1 MVHHLLGIW
10 CNGNTTD
17 FDSVILGSSPSIP
30 AIGIIMNIFKEF
42 HYREVTETLREIMDG
57 PYKGYALSNKGAL
70 YDKDNKI
77 VPLNQTKHHPT
88 RYIAQEGYTITL
100 WRLMCY
106 IWLDDLTDFEA
117 DTTEQKYI
125 YNYQLTKK
133 FWTKYA
139 YLIPNVCKNT
149 ESFYIPLPRL
159 MGFNLKTGKITRM
172 KIKDRS
178 VFNLG
183 DLSLPT
189 IVADFKALMS
199 NKRTEEHKDDTV
211 KIDNVVELA
220 TRYKNLSTENK
231 DLLEQI
237 AYLTTKQENLTQELA
252 EIKENL
258 TSILK

>member
-1 MVHHLLGIW
+1 
-10 CNGNTTD
+10 
-17 FDSVILGSSPSIP
+17 
-30 AIGIIMNIFKEF
+30 MNIFQTYQ
-42 HYREVTETLREIMDG
+42 YREVTDTLREILDG
-57 PYKGYALSNKGAL
+57 PYKGYTLSNKGSL
-70 YDKDNKI
+70 YDKNNKL
-77 VPLNQTKHHPT
+77 VHVYCYKHHPT
-88 RYIAQEGYTITL
+88 RYVAQEGYTISL
-100 WRLMCY
+100 QRLMCY

-117 DTTEQKYI
+117 TGTEQEYI
-125 YNYQLTKK
+125 YNYQLAKK

-183 DLSLPT
+183 NLSLPT

-199 NKRTEEHKDDTV
+199 NKNTEEYKDNTV
-211 KIDNVVELA
+211 KIENVVELA
-220 TRYKNLSTENK
+220 IRYKKLSEANK
-231 DLLEQI
+231 ALTEQI
-237 AYLTTKQENLTQELA
+237 ATLTAQQNKLVKEMTA
-252 EIKENL
+252 IKVNL

>member
-1 MVHHLLGIW
+1 
-10 CNGNTTD
+10 
-17 FDSVILGSSPSIP
+17 
-30 AIGIIMNIFKEF
+30 MNIFKAYQ
-42 HYREVTETLREIMDG
+42 YREVTDTLREIMDG
-57 PYKGYALSNKGAL
+57 PYKGYTLSSKGVL
-70 YDKDNKI
+70 YDKDNRI
-77 VPLNQTKHHPT
+77 VPLNQTTHHPT
-88 RYIAQEGYTITL
+88 RYTAQEGYTITL

-139 YLIPNVCKNT
+139 YLIPNVCRNT

-172 KIKDRS
+172 KIKDRAI
-178 VFNLG
+178 FALG

-199 NKRTEEHKDDTV
+199 NKSTEEHKDNTV
-211 KIDNVVELA
+211 KIENVVELA
-220 TRYKNLSTENK
+220 TRYKKLSEEKNVITIQITALTAQQNK
-231 DLLEQI
+231 LAKEM
-237 AYLTTKQENLTQELA
+237 A

-258 TSILK
+258 TSMLK

>member
-1 MVHHLLGIW
+1 
-10 CNGNTTD
+10 
-17 FDSVILGSSPSIP
+17 
-30 AIGIIMNIFKEF
+30 MNIFKEF

-70 YDKDNKI
+70 YDKNNRI
-77 VPLNQTKHHPT
+77 VPLNSTTHHPT

-117 DTTEQKYI
+117 DTAEQGYI

-189 IVADFKALMS
+189 IIADFKALMDNRS
-199 NKRTEEHKDDTV
+199 TEEHKDNTV
-211 KIDNVVELA
+211 KIENVVELA
-220 TRYKNLSTENK
+220 TRYKGLSEENK
-231 DLLEQI
+231 TLLEQI
-237 AYLTTKQENLTQELA
+237 AYLTVKQDNLVKKLA

>member
-1 MVHHLLGIW
+1 
-10 CNGNTTD
+10 
-17 FDSVILGSSPSIP
+17 
-30 AIGIIMNIFKEF
+30 MNIFKTF
-42 HYREVTETLREIMDG
+42 QYRVVTDTLREILDG
-57 PYKGYALSNKGAL
+57 PYKGYTLSSKGNL
-70 YDKDNKI
+70 YDKNNKI
-77 VPLNQTKHHPT
+77 VTINSTKHHPT
-88 RYIAQEGYTITL
+88 RYIATEGFTITL

-117 DTTEQKYI
+117 TTIEQDPI
-125 YNYQLTKK
+125 SNYKLVKR
-133 FWTKYA
+133 FWTKYS
-139 YLIPNVCKNT
+139 YLIPTVYYRDIKT
-149 ESFYIPLPRL
+149 DYIPLPRL

-172 KIKDRS
+172 RIKDRS

-199 NKRTEEHKDDTV
+199 NKSTEEHKEDTV

-220 TRYKNLSTENK
+220 TRYKNLSAENK

-237 AYLTTKQENLTQELA
+237 GYLTAKQENLTQELA

>member
-1 MVHHLLGIW
+1 
-10 CNGNTTD
+10 
-17 FDSVILGSSPSIP
+17 
-30 AIGIIMNIFKEF
+30 MNIFKTF
-42 HYREVTETLREIMDG
+42 QYRVVTDTLREILDG
-57 PYKGYALSNKGAL
+57 PYKGYTLSSKGNL
-70 YDKDNKI
+70 YDKNNKI
-77 VPLNQTKHHPT
+77 VTINSTKHHPT
-88 RYIAQEGYTITL
+88 RYIATEGFTITL

-117 DTTEQKYI
+117 TTIEQDPI
-125 YNYQLTKK
+125 SNYKLVKR
-133 FWTKYA
+133 FWTKYS
-139 YLIPNVCKNT
+139 YLIPTVYYRDIKT
-149 ESFYIPLPRL
+149 DYIPLPRL

-199 NKRTEEHKDDTV
+199 NKSTEEHKEDTV

-220 TRYKNLSTENK
+220 TRYKNLSAENK

-237 AYLTTKQENLTQELA
+237 GYLTAKQENLTQELA

>member
-1 MVHHLLGIW
+1 
-10 CNGNTTD
+10 
-17 FDSVILGSSPSIP
+17 
-30 AIGIIMNIFKEF
+30 MNIFKEF

-57 PYKGYALSNKGAL
+57 PYKGYTLSNKGAL

-77 VPLNQTKHHPT
+77 VPLNQTTHHPT

-117 DTTEQKYI
+117 DTIEQKYI

-139 YLIPNVCKNT
+139 YLIPNVCRNT

-199 NKRTEEHKDDTV
+199 NKSTEEHKDDTV

-220 TRYKNLSTENK
+220 TRYKNLSAENK

-237 AYLTTKQENLTQELA
+237 GYLTAKQENLTQELA

>member
-1 MVHHLLGIW
+1 
-10 CNGNTTD
+10 
-17 FDSVILGSSPSIP
+17 
-30 AIGIIMNIFKEF
+30 MNIFKEF
-42 HYREVTETLREIMDG
+42 HYREVTENLREIMDG

-70 YDKDNKI
+70 YDKNNRI
-77 VPLNQTKHHPT
+77 VPLNQTTHHPT

-139 YLIPNVCKNT
+139 YLIPNVCRNT

-189 IVADFKALMS
+189 IVADFKALID
-199 NKRTEEHKDDTV
+199 NRNIEEHKDNTV
-211 KIDNVVELA
+211 KIENVVELA
-220 TRYKNLSTENK
+220 TRYKNLSAENK

-237 AYLTTKQENLTQELA
+237 GYLTAKQENLTQELA

>member
-1 MVHHLLGIW
+1 
-10 CNGNTTD
+10 
-17 FDSVILGSSPSIP
+17 
-30 AIGIIMNIFKEF
+30 MNIFKEF

-70 YDKDNKI
+70 YNPDNAH
-77 VPLNQTKHHPT
+77 VPIYKNKQHPT
-88 RYIAQEGYTITL
+88 RCIIREGYTITL

-117 DTTEQKYI
+117 TPTEQECI

-199 NKRTEEHKDDTV
+199 NKSTEEHKEDTV

-220 TRYKNLSTENK
+220 TRYKNLSAENK

-237 AYLTTKQENLTQELA
+237 SYLTAKQENLTQELA

>member
-1 MVHHLLGIW
+1 
-10 CNGNTTD
+10 
-17 FDSVILGSSPSIP
+17 
-30 AIGIIMNIFKEF
+30 MNIFKEF
-42 HYREVTETLREIMDG
+42 HYREVTETLREIIDG

-70 YDKDNKI
+70 YDKNNKI
-77 VPLNQTKHHPT
+77 VPLNSTTHHPT
-88 RYIAQEGYTITL
+88 RYISQEGYTITL

-106 IWLDDLTDFEA
+106 IWLDDLTDFKA
-117 DTTEQKYI
+117 DTAEQGYI

-139 YLIPNVCKNT
+139 YLIPNVCRNT

-172 KIKDRS
+172 KIQDRS

-189 IVADFKALMS
+189 IVADFKALMDNRS
-199 NKRTEEHKDDTV
+199 IEEHKDNTA
-211 KIDNVVELA
+211 KINNVVELA
-220 TRYKNLSTENK
+220 TRYKSLSAESK
-231 DLLEQI
+231 ALLEQI
-237 AYLTTKQENLTQELA
+237 AYLTTKQNNLTKELV

>member
-1 MVHHLLGIW
+1 
-10 CNGNTTD
+10 
-17 FDSVILGSSPSIP
+17 
-30 AIGIIMNIFKEF
+30 MNIFKEF
-42 HYREVTETLREIMDG
+42 HYREVTETLREIIDG
-57 PYKGYALSNKGAL
+57 PYKGYTLSNKGAL
-70 YDKDNKI
+70 YDKNNTI
-77 VPLNQTKHHPT
+77 VPLKSTRHHPT
-88 RYIAQEGYTITL
+88 RYFTQEGYTITL

-117 DTTEQKYI
+117 DTTEQEHI

-139 YLIPNVCKNT
+139 YLIPNVYKNT
-149 ESFYIPLPRL
+149 KSFYIPLPKL

-172 KIKDRS
+172 KLIDRS

-189 IVADFKALMS
+189 IVADFKALID
-199 NKRTEEHKDDTV
+199 NKSVKAHKDDTV
-211 KIDNVVELA
+211 KIDNIVELV
-220 TRYKNLSTENK
+220 TKYKNLSAENK

-258 TSILK
+258 TSRLK

>member
-1 MVHHLLGIW
+1 
-10 CNGNTTD
+10 
-17 FDSVILGSSPSIP
+17 
-30 AIGIIMNIFKEF
+30 MNIFKEF

-57 PYKGYALSNKGAL
+57 PYKGYVLSNKGAL

-77 VPLNQTKHHPT
+77 VPLNQTTHHPT

-100 WRLMCY
+100 RRLMCY

-139 YLIPNVCKNT
+139 YLIPNVCRNT

-189 IVADFKALMS
+189 IIADFKALMS
-199 NKRTEEHKDDTV
+199 NKSTEEHKNDTV

-220 TRYKNLSTENK
+220 TRYKNLSAENK

-237 AYLTTKQENLTQELA
+237 GYLTAKQENLIQELA

>member
-1 MVHHLLGIW
+1 
-10 CNGNTTD
+10 
-17 FDSVILGSSPSIP
+17 
-30 AIGIIMNIFKEF
+30 MNIFKEF
-42 HYREVTETLREIMDG
+42 HYREVTETLREIIDG
-57 PYKGYALSNKGAL
+57 PYKGYTLSNKGAL
-70 YDKDNKI
+70 YNKNNTI
-77 VPLNQTKHHPT
+77 VPLNSTRHHPT
-88 RYIAQEGYTITL
+88 RYVAQEDYTITL

-117 DTTEQKYI
+117 DTTEQEYI

-139 YLIPNVCKNT
+139 YLIPNVYRNT

-159 MGFNLKTGKITRM
+159 MGFNLRTGKITRM
-172 KIKDRS
+172 KSKNRS

-189 IVADFKALMS
+189 IVADFKALMNNRS
-199 NKRTEEHKDDTV
+199 IEEHKDNTV
-211 KIDNVVELA
+211 KIENVVELA
-220 TRYKNLSTENK
+220 TRYKNLSAENK

-252 EIKENL
+252 EIKEKL
-258 TSILK
+258 ASILK